1 MRNNLQ
7 RKACICHMPTV
18 HETVFKILVLMPQLN
33 TMHTIFLKNGDR
45 TSGSPCTTVIRI
57 SKI

>member
-7 RKACICHMPTV
+7 RKACICHMSTV

-33 TMHTIFLKNGDR
+33 TMHTMFLKMVTELLDHR
-45 TSGSPCTTVIRI
+45 VQP
-57 SKI
+57 